1 MLDSIT
7 IARIYFSYGL
17 LKPQLVFFS
26 GGGGRGYGVPFSNLT
41 THNALSKM
49 YSNFTTNDLT
59 KHSFDGPSKGV
70 NI

>member
-26 GGGGRGYGVPFSNLT
+26 GGGGGVMACRFQILQLT
-41 THNALSKM
+41 TLSQKCIRILL
-49 YSNFTTNDLT
+49 LT
-59 KHSFDGPSKGV
+59 
-70 NI
+70 I